1 MVFSTSAQ
9 IRCPFCKKVRAF
21 LDFSGLTYDVVEVNP
36 VTKKQLGWSTYKKV
50 PIVMVK
56 VKEGYQVDIV
66 ALDLI
71 LYRMKWYD

>member
-1 MVFSTSAQ
+1 M
-9 IRCPFCKKVRAF
+9 
-21 LDFSGLTYDVVEVNP
+21 TYDVVEVNP

-66 ALDLI
+66 VLDLNSI
-71 LYRMKWYD
+71 GLNGMTRLTALL